1 MNILMGNLFLVY
13 IFSVFSR
20 MNAPRS
26 RWESDPR
33 NYNKLFIILALV
45 CLICV
50 SGFRYKVGTD
60 FYQYTENF
68 IYTTKEGLAESDAP
82 AFDYFVYWLKTYVS
96 NNPQIMFLSMAIIT
110 NILIV
115 INLWKYSPRFEL
127 SMWLYITT
135 FVYYSTMNGVRQW
148 VASSII
154 FCATKYLQDR
164 EFKKYLIPILF
175 ASMVHASALV
185 MIPLYF
191 LVNVK
196 SFSKTNL
203 YIITGFMAAVFAYG
217 KFIPILFKFLEGT
230 QYAHYFDI
238 VSDTSNGIHP
248 LRLIVY
254 FIPIAMFA
262 IFYKQLNPNKDMKVD
277 RLFNLCIIGFLLMFL
292 ATKQVFFARLVYYF
306 DLYYLLLIP
315 RLVDIGNIK
324 LNRLMY
330 FCIMCG
336 YFAFSYVLLASGEAW
351 IVPYTF
357 KITLF

>member
-33 NYNKLFIILALV
+33 NYNKLFIVLALI

-68 IYTTKEGLAESDAP
+68 QYITKESLEETEAP
-82 AFDYFVYWLKTYVS
+82 AFDYLSYYLKTYVS
-96 NNPQIMFLSMAIIT
+96 NNPQIMFLVTAAII

-115 INLWKYSPRFEL
+115 FNLYKYSTRFEL

-148 VASSII
+148 IASSII
-154 FCATKYLQDR
+154 FYAIKYLQNR
-164 EFKKYLIPILF
+164 NFKAYAIIILF
-175 ASMVHASALV
+175 ASMFHASSLV
-185 MIPLYF
+185 MLPLYF

-196 SFSKTNL
+196 SFSKRNL
-203 YIITGFMAAVFAYG
+203 YIIIGFMAAVFAYG
-217 KFIPILFKFLEGT
+217 QFVPILFKLLEGT
-230 QYAHYFDI
+230 QYAHYFDL

-254 FIPIAMFA
+254 FIPVAMFG
-262 IFYKQLNPNKDMKVD
+262 IFYKQLNPNEDIKID
-277 RLFNLCIIGFLLMFL
+277 RIFNLCIIGFLLMFL

-306 DLYYLLLIP
+306 DVYYLLLIP
-315 RLVDIGNIK
+315 RLVDVGNKK

-330 FCIMCG
+330 FCIMSG

-351 IVPYTF
+351 IVPYTL